1 MKLIDILKQ
10 NQQKDVGKVQK
21 TNNIRIDRYARIDY
35 NLYVKKPRKDEID
48 IKSVK
53 SDNKEKATS
62 EKKENVKIKE
72 KKKIFIDDKIK
83 RIDSEKYKIK
93 EPEKEKANI
102 ELDDYELNHLP
113 YEKAVEIDKR
123 SCCKIYWSIIKR
135 DELILFTLIPWNDY
149 NLFYIKTEKFFFTI
163 LNLMAMNAFLFAD
176 KTIHKFY
183 INGVKYNLIQQ
194 ILQIILSIII
204 THILEIVLCCLSMTD
219 RYIYE
224 IRAVSK
230 TERDGKKIVDIL
242 TKMKINLIIFFCSLL
257 LVSIFYWYFISA
269 FCAVYNN
276 TQEMYIIDCL
286 LSFIFFS
293 IDPFIVYALVSLIRF
308 IAIKKKVKWLYVIGT
323 FFPIF

>member
-1 MKLIDILKQ
+1 
-10 NQQKDVGKVQK
+10 
-21 TNNIRIDRYARIDY
+21 
-35 NLYVKKPRKDEID
+35 
-48 IKSVK
+48 
-53 SDNKEKATS
+53 
-62 EKKENVKIKE
+62 
-72 KKKIFIDDKIK
+72 
-83 RIDSEKYKIK
+83 
-93 EPEKEKANI
+93 
-102 ELDDYELNHLP
+102 
-113 YEKAVEIDKR
+113 
-123 SCCKIYWSIIKR
+123 
-135 DELILFTLIPWNDY
+135 
-149 NLFYIKTEKFFFTI
+149 
-163 LNLMAMNAFLFAD
+163 MAMNAFLFAD

-204 THILEIVLCCLSMTD
+204 THVIEIVLCFLSMTD

-276 TQEMYIIDCL
+276 TQGMYIIDCL

-323 FFPIF
+323 IFPIF